1 MNLYNNNT
9 PYKGQY
15 NIVLTWLQF
24 TVYPDHSMNHTHTV
38 RYYFRAQYSYD
49 PHYQSPNEEGLEEE
63 LAFSEGDVITVSCKS
78 YIVTEVMAD

>member
-1 MNLYNNNT
+1 MTIQGPIQHCTYMASVQGND
-9 PYKGQY
+9 
-15 NIVLTWLQF
+15 
-24 TVYPDHSMNHTHTV
+24 PDHSMNHTHAV